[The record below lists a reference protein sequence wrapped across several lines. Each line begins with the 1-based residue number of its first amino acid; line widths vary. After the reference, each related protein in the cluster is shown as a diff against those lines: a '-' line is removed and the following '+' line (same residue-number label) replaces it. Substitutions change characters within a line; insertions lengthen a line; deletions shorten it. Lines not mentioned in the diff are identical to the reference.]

1 MAVKLQEDLLNP
13 PAGTQGS
20 TITTNRPI
28 AVSGFLL
35 LRGNIM
41 IRVKIPT
48 PWESLV
54 AETMFYG
61 DLSEA
66 DFLEKFMALL
76 ASDLN
81 FPCQPA
87 LEYANVALEEG
98 VIWAD
103 VDPDSLPDYF
113 SIKSGYRAIDSSL
126 LELVTEHISG
136 AKAVDKGAINHDAI
150 IAHQPKSEWESEMIT
165 AYLWAIIRLVR
176 SSSNNSEG
184 GNPLLARNAVMRR
197 YINDLQNK
205 KDVAL
210 TRYEATQFGLG
221 YIDGEGFAAVMS
233 RCHNSLANLYESNP
247 INSKGYN
254 QWEVNKAAQNI
265 VKTATRDLYVVIGH
279 AIADAQKEVACDCE
293 NSNQ

>member
-1 MAVKLQEDLLNP
+1 MAVKLQEDLLDP
-13 PAGTQGS
+13 PAGAQGN
-20 TITTNRPI
+20 TITINSPI
-28 AVSGFLL
+28 VVGGFLL
-35 LRGNIM
+35 LRGNTM

-48 PWESLV
+48 PWESLD

-136 AKAVDKGAINHDAI
+136 AKAVDKGTINHDAI
-150 IAHQPKSEWESEMIT
+150 IAYQPKSEWSGEIVN
-165 AYLWAIIRLVR
+165 AYIWAIIRLVR
-176 SSSNNSEG
+176 SNNG
-184 GNPLLARNAVMRR
+184 YDGNPLLGRNAVMGR

-221 YIDGEGFAAVMS
+221 YIDGEGFAAVIS

-254 QWEVNKAAQNI
+254 QWEVNKAAQDI